1 MSGRQQ
7 LGFAIAAA
15 MAGLA
20 WGYLRHR
27 GDRRASTY
35 ALLQALEWFV
45 AYGGAAALIERAQQA
60 LGEGGDD
67 LDEPE
72 RVTHMRQVVR
82 ESIDDEAADEATGTG
97 S

>member
-27 GDRRASTY
+27 NDSRASSH

-60 LGEGGDD
+60 LTEVE
-67 LDEPE
+67 LVEEPPE
-72 RVTHMRQVVR
+72 RVTHMRQEVR
-82 ESIDDEAADEATGTG
+82 ESIEDEATGTDQ
-97 S
+97 

>member
-27 GDRRASTY
+27 NDSRASSH

-60 LGEGGDD
+60 LNDVELVEEFLGRIEHG
-67 LDEPE
+67 
-72 RVTHMRQVVR
+72 VYV
-82 ESIDDEAADEATGTG
+82 
-97 S
+97 